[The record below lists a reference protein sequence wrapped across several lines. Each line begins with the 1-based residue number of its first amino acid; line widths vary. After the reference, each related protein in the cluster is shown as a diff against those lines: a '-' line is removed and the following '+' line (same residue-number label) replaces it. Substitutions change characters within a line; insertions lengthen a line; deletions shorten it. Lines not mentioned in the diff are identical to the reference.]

1 MGENAAVLHR
11 PSTRLPPPTRGPV
24 ERLKK
29 AEHVRHTAATLLGR
43 LIGTIVVLLALMLAR
58 FGRIDRSAQLRARCF
73 GVVGPKRAR

>member
-58 FGRIDRSAQLRARCF
+58 FGRIDRSHL
-73 GVVGPKRAR
+73 G